1 MEKTIHF
8 RLEELR
14 KARHITQQTIAE
26 HCGVSFQTVSKWE
39 KGVSHS

>member
-14 KARHITQQTIAE
+14 KARHITQQTIAKIRLSAKNKR
-26 HCGVSFQTVSKWE
+26 V
-39 KGVSHS
+39 